1 MSCHVMHWARALA
14 VEEMWRYIALV
25 GTLISMHGFNS
36 LKCSVTPHFLLIDH
50 FLCQLSTFCEKL
62 KKICIVEVWFFPLF
76 CPRII
81 KFCYYYRVRKILGNY
96 AEFPGGH
103 ILQQKRFIMRQI
115 MRFLL
120 RSFLIEHVLSWDSQ
134 QHWRFQRLCMMFP
147 MLNSLKLEF
156 YVCYF
161 GQLMHF
167 LSIKRFL
174 MDYAIGCDSRSIVRN
189 RTTA

>member
-1 MSCHVMHWARALA
+1 MPPHALSVRA
-14 VEEMWRYIALV
+14 VEKMWRYIALV

-50 FLCQLSTFCEKL
+50 FLCWLSTFCEKL
-62 KKICIVEVWFFPLF
+62 KKICIVELWFSQLF

-81 KFCYYYRVRKILGNY
+81 KFCYYRVRKILGNY
-96 AEFPGGH
+96 AEFPGQ

-115 MRFLL
+115 MRFLW
-120 RSFLIEHVLSWDSQ
+120 RRFLIEHVLSWDSQ

-147 MLNSLKLEF
+147 MLDSLKLEF
-156 YVCYF
+156 CVCYF

-167 LSIKRFL
+167 
-174 MDYAIGCDSRSIVRN
+174 
-189 RTTA
+189 